1 MRKPRESGTT
11 TEGFGAHMKPWRPG
25 HGIPAWGWW
34 VIGGGIACMVIVS
47 IAFVASLMAFVSTSR
62 QQVTHVHRSTPEN
75 ASAASPLRVTVFT
88 WMGGGAGSEMRKS
101 EPFTLQGGHQVCT
114 VAATALVGKSSR
126 PSLTW
131 YVRAADGR
139 HGVEVI
145 APASFGTTTCDL
157 HLPRGRYY
165 LASDTTDC
173 MWSLAVSEDL

>member
-1 MRKPRESGTT
+1 MTNSRESGTT
-11 TEGFGAHMKPWRPG
+11 TDGFGAHMKPWRPG
-25 HGIPAWGWW
+25 RGIPVWGWW

-47 IAFVASLMAFVSTSR
+47 VAIIASLVAFVNTTSH
-62 QQVTHVHRSTPEN
+62 QATNVHQGTPAN
-75 ASAASPLRVTVFT
+75 ASSASPLGITAFT

-114 VAATALVGKSSR
+114 VTATALVGKSSR
-126 PSLTW
+126 PSLAW

-145 APASFGTTTCDL
+145 EPASFGSTTCDL